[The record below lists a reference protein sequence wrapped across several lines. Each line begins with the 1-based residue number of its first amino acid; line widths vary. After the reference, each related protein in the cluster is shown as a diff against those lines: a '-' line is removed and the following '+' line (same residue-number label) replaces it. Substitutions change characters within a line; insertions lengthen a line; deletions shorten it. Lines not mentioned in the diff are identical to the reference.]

1 METTHRSESTV
12 RYRSGGF
19 NPGERPSPCCFV
31 QMLRAPS
38 PPRSRILLA
47 AKELFFQ
54 RGFARV
60 STDDLAQAASVSKA
74 TLYRHFEGLNGVLR
88 AVVEAEV
95 ESFEQGVPTD
105 AETKEEFSEALCSF
119 GSNLLAFLNRPEI
132 IRFSQLM
139 FEEARSHPD
148 LASDFYS
155 CAYGRTQ
162 DDLSRLIQQGMDFCF
177 LRSELNARD
186 LAEQLLGLWEGFG
199 FVRALLGLT
208 NKPFEN
214 PEEWSR
220 SCVHTLLNGQ
230 ESGANSRERIF
241 ISVGKQ

>member
-1 METTHRSESTV
+1 MV
-12 RYRSGGF
+12 R
-19 NPGERPSPCCFV
+19 
-31 QMLRAPS
+31 AAS

-47 AKELFFQ
+47 AKELFFSQ
-54 RGFARV
+54 GFARV

-105 AETKEEFSEALCSF
+105 VETEEEFVEALISF
-119 GSNLLAFLNRPEI
+119 GSKLLRFLNQPEI

-139 FEEARSHPD
+139 FEEARSHRD
-148 LASDFYS
+148 LAGDFYS

-162 DDLSRLIQQGMDFCF
+162 DDLSRLIQQGIDLGY
-177 LRSELNARD
+177 LRSEHSASD

-199 FVRALLGLT
+199 FVRALLGLAS
-208 NKPFEN
+208 KPYEN
-214 PEEWSR
+214 PEERSR
-220 SCVHTLLNGQ
+220 SFVHILLHGHAGNPSLLDRTVIP
-230 ESGANSRERIF
+230 EH
-241 ISVGKQ
+241 KP

>member
-1 METTHRSESTV
+1 MSTV
-12 RYRSGGF
+12 RY
-19 NPGERPSPCCFV
+19 CLIWL
-31 QMLRAPS
+31 MLDQLVLRLLCPMVRAVS

-47 AKELFFQ
+47 AKELFFSQ
-54 RGFARV
+54 GFASV

-95 ESFEQGVPTD
+95 EGLEQGVPTD
-105 AETKEEFSEALCSF
+105 VETEEEFTEALVGF
-119 GSNLLAFLNRPEI
+119 GSKLLRFLNQPEI

-139 FEEARSHPD
+139 FEEARSHHD
-148 LASDFYS
+148 LARDFYS

-162 DDLSRLIQQGMDFCF
+162 DDLSRLIQQGIDLGY
-177 LRSELNARD
+177 LRSEHSASD

-208 NKPFEN
+208 SQPYEN
-214 PEEWSR
+214 PEKRSR
-220 SCVHTLLNGQ
+220 SCVRILLHGHAENPGLLDR
-230 ESGANSRERIF
+230 AF
-241 ISVGKQ
+241 IPGRKP

>member
-1 METTHRSESTV
+1 MV
-12 RYRSGGF
+12 R
-19 NPGERPSPCCFV
+19 
-31 QMLRAPS
+31 AAS
-38 PPRSRILLA
+38 PPRSRILFA
-47 AKELFFQ
+47 AKELFFSQ
-54 RGFARV
+54 GFAKV

-95 ESFEQGVPTD
+95 ESFEQGIPTD
-105 AETKEEFSEALCSF
+105 IETEEELFETLSSF
-119 GSNLLAFLNRPEI
+119 GSNLLTFLNQPEV

-162 DDLSRLIQQGMDFCF
+162 DDLSHLIQQGIDLGF
-177 LRSELNARD
+177 LRSDHKAID

-199 FVRALLGLT
+199 FVRALLSLT
-208 NKPFEN
+208 RKPFEN

-220 SCVHTLLNGQ
+220 SGVRTLLHGQ
-230 ESGANSRERIF
+230 GGVANSL
-241 ISVGKQ
+241 ISTSISA